1 MLFTV
6 APAVV
11 VTSGACAEPF
21 STVRSSYR
29 LRAVQDQNR
38 FTRQTQSSAE
48 NEKDSPVTMIMPSL
62 SRSARAAL
70 VARLEDLQAQRV
82 QTAIESIPPGG
93 SGDAADHAGNVEALI
108 RLGELDARI
117 AALQVQLQAPDAD
130 DTKAA
135 AAEIGSVVTLRFSDD
150 DETQDYLIGLV
161 EQAGGG
167 VDVITPTSP
176 LGVVLLGARPGDEL
190 TYKVASGAIITVTLV
205 DIAG

>member
-1 MLFTV
+1 
-6 APAVV
+6 
-11 VTSGACAEPF
+11 
-21 STVRSSYR
+21 
-29 LRAVQDQNR
+29 
-38 FTRQTQSSAE
+38 
-48 NEKDSPVTMIMPSL
+48 VTMIMPTL
-62 SRSARAAL
+62 SSSARAAL

-130 DTKAA
+130 NTKAA
-135 AAEIGSVVTLRFSDD
+135 EAEIGSVVTLRFTDD

-167 VDVITPTSP
+167 IDVITPTSP

-190 TYKVASGAIITVTLV
+190 TYKVASGRMITVTLV